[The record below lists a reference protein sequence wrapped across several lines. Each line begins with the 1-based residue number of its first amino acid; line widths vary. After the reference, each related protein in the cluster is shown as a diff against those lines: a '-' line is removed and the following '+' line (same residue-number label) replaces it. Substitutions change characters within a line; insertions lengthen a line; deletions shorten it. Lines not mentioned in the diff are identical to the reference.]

1 MLFTGTRKNP
11 QVLQLL
17 RNAVW
22 HYRGL
27 DSRANEEPVKDISAK
42 QEDCG
47 VNDDA
52 RIRIRLECVQI
63 MSGQIQTQV
72 THNFTVLT
80 TLF

>member
-11 QVLQLL
+11 QVLQFL

-47 VNDDA
+47 VTDDA
-52 RIRIRLECVQI
+52 GVRLECIQI